1 MSYARPSYDAADATW
16 LGASEY
22 TRPPYNEANA
32 SFQETNTPT
41 TSFALEAFVI
51 SFSFPVAPETQSL
64 ALVSYEPSLVIDP
77 VDCVYF
83 ALEAFSPSVEE
94 IPVAHIVL
102 AVFTPTLDSVYLPLS
117 IEFRQSPLVPWV
129 MPMTSPVYPPST
141 TFLLEHPLPDVSIH
155 GFWSPHAMLFGWGY
169 DENTDTISIPI
180 STLFELT
187 AGQADATTGD
197 WRAVVLAL
205 VNSMWDSYV
214 ELDAP
219 PQAMVLDYSPGYMMQ
234 TGPFAG
240 YVKAEYVTTAYLNFP
255 EKTLADEP

>member
-1 MSYARPSYDAADATW
+1 MSAFAPFGSTPFGAGCADSDAISIPVTSYALAT
-16 LGASEY
+16 LA
-22 TRPPYNEANA
+22 PQFPIQPNA
-32 SFQETNTPT
+32 VNLALA
-41 TSFALEAFVI
+41 TSLPALENTLLPLSSMVLEAI
-51 SFSFPVAPETQSL
+51 APEVGAAIRVPT
-64 ALVSYEPSLVIDP
+64 VM
-77 VDCVYF
+77 F
-83 ALEAFSPSVEE
+83 AAASFSPSVDV
-94 IPVAHIVL
+94 IC
-102 AVFTPTLDSVYLPLS
+102 LPLS
-117 IEFRQSPLVPWV
+117 IEFRHTPLIPWV

-141 TFLLEHPLPDVSIH
+141 TLLLEHPLPDVSIH
-155 GFWSPHAMLFGWGY
+155 GFWSPHTMLFGWGY
-169 DENTDTISIPI
+169 DENTDIISIPI

-187 AGQADATTGD
+187 TGQADATTGD

-214 ELDAP
+214 ELDSP

>member
-1 MSYARPSYDAADATW
+1 MSGFAPFGSTPLGAGVADSSVISIPVTSYALSTLAPQFPVQPGAVSLSLATS
-16 LGASEY
+16 LPALE
-22 TRPPYNEANA
+22 
-32 SFQETNTPT
+32 NTPLPLSSMVLEAIAPEVGDAIRVPT
-41 TSFALEAFVI
+41 ALFAVTSFDPLADVI
-51 SFSFPVAPETQSL
+51 
-64 ALVSYEPSLVIDP
+64 
-77 VDCVYF
+77 
-83 ALEAFSPSVEE
+83 
-94 IPVAHIVL
+94 H
-102 AVFTPTLDSVYLPLS
+102 LPLS
-117 IEFRQSPLVPWV
+117 IEFRHAPLIPWV

-155 GFWSPHAMLFGWGY
+155 GFWSPHAMLFGWEY

-187 AGQADATTGD
+187 AGQADSTNGD

-214 ELDAP
+214 ELDSP

>member
-1 MSYARPSYDAADATW
+1 MSAFAPFGSTPFGAGGAESDAIRIPVTSYALSTLAPQFPVQPDAVSLALTTSLPA
-16 LGASEY
+16 LE
-22 TRPPYNEANA
+22 
-32 SFQETNTPT
+32 NTPLPL
-41 TSFALEAFVI
+41 SSMALEAI
-51 SFSFPVAPETQSL
+51 APEVCAAIRVPT
-64 ALVSYEPSLVIDP
+64 VM
-77 VDCVYF
+77 F
-83 ALEAFSPSVEE
+83 AAASFSPSVDV
-94 IPVAHIVL
+94 I
-102 AVFTPTLDSVYLPLS
+102 YLPLS
-117 IEFRQSPLVPWV
+117 IEFRHAPLIPWV

-169 DENTDTISIPI
+169 DENTDIISIPI

-214 ELDAP
+214 ELDSP

>member
-16 LGASEY
+16 VGASEY
-22 TRPPYNEANA
+22 TRQPYNEANA

-41 TSFALEAFVI
+41 TSFALEVFVI
-51 SFSFPVAPETQSL
+51 SFPISPDTQSL
-64 ALVSYEPSLVIDP
+64 TLVSYEPRLVIDP
-77 VDCVYF
+77 VDCVNF
-83 ALEAFSPSVEE
+83 GLEPFCPSVEE
-94 IPVAHIVL
+94 IPVAHTVL

-169 DENTDTISIPI
+169 DENTDIISIPI

-187 AGQADATTGD
+187 TGQADATTGD

-214 ELDAP
+214 ELDSP

-240 YVKAEYVTTAYLNFP
+240 YVKSEYVTTAYLNFP